1 MTGQSHNIQQSDKLI
16 VIFRSLLA
24 GCLFVIKKR
33 LDTQVTVIL
42 MIFSG
47 VGALLAMV
55 SMLCVVLACCLST
68 SFSEA
73 LDEEEINSQ
82 YTMRSGR
89 GTETELKL
97 MFRGRRGSMRDGED
111 AAYYTS
117 CESKC
122 L

>member
-1 MTGQSHNIQQSDKLI
+1 MI

-55 SMLCVVLACCLST
+55 SMLCVVLACCLAT
-68 SFSEA
+68 SFSGAME
-73 LDEEEINSQ
+73 EEEINSQ
-82 YTMRSGR
+82 YTMR
-89 GTETELKL
+89 
-97 MFRGRRGSMRDGED
+97 
-111 AAYYTS
+111 
-117 CESKC
+117 
-122 L
+122 